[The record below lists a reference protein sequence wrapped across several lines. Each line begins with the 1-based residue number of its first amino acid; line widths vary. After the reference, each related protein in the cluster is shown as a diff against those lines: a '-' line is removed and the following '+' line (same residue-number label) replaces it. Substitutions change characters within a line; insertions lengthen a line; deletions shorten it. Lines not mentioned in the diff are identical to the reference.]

1 MARPLDTCCSILR
14 KFCTITLLRFYAVM
28 LLRSML
34 ERCHEVRVSEN
45 RVVESVIVAASVFSV
60 VFRARNLAEGRLRVL
75 DHDGRGRHDVVRQVV
90 ALDSPVAEVFVARC
104 SVNQVSVPV
113 IILFLISHQLLFL
126 TFKERDAASKWLL
139 NNTTRLSCPKL
150 VILTT

>member
-1 MARPLDTCCSILR
+1 MARPLDTCCFLR
-14 KFCTITLLRFYAVM
+14 KFNSIILLRFYATI
-28 LLRSML
+28 LLP
-34 ERCHEVRVSEN
+34 ERCHEVSEN

-90 ALDSPVAEVFVARC
+90 ALDSPVPEVFVARC

-113 IILFLISHQLLFL
+113 IILFLITHQPPFPP
-126 TFKERDAASKWLL
+126 TWRRDAASYWLL
-139 NNTTRLSCPKL
+139 NNSARLSCPKV